1 MRNTIEFSKSL
12 RSSKRKPSPYAHQGV
27 LVRLRHHD
35 DRQVKDIAK
44 AAQSDATKVA
54 RMLIEEALTARRM
67 KRDQKD
73 ATSEVVAKA
82 QRDAMAASLNPLTR
96 EMKEMR
102 GELQAFNDE
111 FLRTRDEHTETLNY
125 LRRAATRLV
134 MDVVGLHLLM
144 RNYVYTFLS
153 IFLTKAGVIKDAAEF
168 NAEYSA
174 DYKKF
179 MQEGRAE
186 AERLADGDAE
196 SLLQKGAQT
205 LYSTDV
211 SGGM

>member
-1 MRNTIEFSKSL
+1 M
-12 RSSKRKPSPYAHQGV
+12 
-27 LVRLRHHD
+27 RLRHYD

-54 RMLIEEALTARRM
+54 RMLIEEALTARRL

-82 QRDAMAASLNPLTR
+82 QREAMADSLNPVTR
-96 EMKEMR
+96 ELKAMR
-102 GELQAFNDE
+102 GELQALNDE
-111 FLRTRDEHTETLNY
+111 FLRARNEHTETLNY

-153 IFLTKAGVIKDAAEF
+153 IFLSKAGIKKDAAEV

-174 DYKKF
+174 NFKKF
-179 MQEGRAE
+179 TLEGRAE

-205 LYSTDV
+205 FYSTDV

>member
-1 MRNTIEFSKSL
+1 MAL
-12 RSSKRKPSPYAHQGV
+12 VKRKVRSPYAEKTICT
-27 LVRLRHHD
+27 RLTHGD
-35 DRQVKDIAK
+35 DRELRSITKSEETD
-44 AAQSDATKVA
+44 DAKVA
-54 RMLIEEALTARRM
+54 RKLISEALFARRM

-73 ATSEVVAKA
+73 ATTTVIYEA
-82 QRDAMAASLNPLTR
+82 QRKAMSDSLSLVTG
-96 EMKEMR
+96 ELKEMR
-102 GELQAFNDE
+102 GELQILTDTVVRA
-111 FLRTRDEHTETLNY
+111 RDEHTETLNY
-125 LRRAATRLV
+125 LHRAATQLV

-144 RNYVYTFLS
+144 RNYIHTFLS
-153 IFLTKAGVIKDAAEF
+153 IFLTKAGVKKDAAEV
-168 NAEYSA
+168 NSEYSTA
-174 DYKKF
+174 YKKF

>member
-1 MRNTIEFSKSL
+1 MAL
-12 RSSKRKPSPYAHQGV
+12 VKRKARSPYAEKTIST
-27 LVRLRHHD
+27 RLTHGD
-35 DRQVKDIAK
+35 DRELRSIAK
-44 AAQSDATKVA
+44 SEETDDAKMA
-54 RMLIEEALTARRM
+54 RKLISEALFARRM

-73 ATSEVVAKA
+73 ATTTVIYEA
-82 QRDAMAASLNPLTR
+82 QRKAMADSLDLVTT
-96 EMKEMR
+96 ELKDMR
-102 GELQAFNDE
+102 GKLQTLTDTVVRA
-111 FLRTRDEHTETLNY
+111 RDEHTETLNY

-153 IFLTKAGVIKDAAEF
+153 IFISKAGINKNAAEV

-174 DYKKF
+174 NYKKF

-205 LYSTDV
+205 FYGTDV

>member
-1 MRNTIEFSKSL
+1 MAFSKGK
-12 RSSKRKPSPYAHQGV
+12 KRSPYAEKTICT
-27 LVRLRHHD
+27 RLTHGD
-35 DRQVKDIAK
+35 DRELRSIAESEETDEAK
-44 AAQSDATKVA
+44 IA
-54 RMLIEEALTARRM
+54 RKLISEALFARRM

-73 ATSEVVAKA
+73 ATTTVVYEA
-82 QRDAMAASLNPLTR
+82 QRKAMSDSLSLVTS
-96 EMKEMR
+96 ELKEMR
-102 GELQAFNDE
+102 GELQTLNDT
-111 FLRTRDEHTETLNY
+111 FVRARDEHTETLNY

-134 MDVVGLHLLM
+134 MEVVCFHLLM
-144 RNYVYTFLS
+144 RNYVHTFLS
-153 IFLTKAGVIKDAAEF
+153 IFVSKAGVRKDAAEF

-205 LYSTDV
+205 LYGTDL
-211 SGGM
+211 SGGI